1 AKYLVS
7 VESRWKNGKIQ
18 WYLAKS
24 NKGCKKRTLAFQKAF
39 AALHSPSEEVTLA
52 LIRLH
57 KPEIKSDYID
67 KFHTERKL
75 TIGQW
80 TITNLKEAQS
90 LFKKL
95 NGGCLWGLIS
105 RTGM

>member
-1 AKYLVS
+1 
-7 VESRWKNGKIQ
+7 
-18 WYLAKS
+18 
-24 NKGCKKRTLAFQKAF
+24 
-39 AALHSPSEEVTLA
+39 
-52 LIRLH
+52 IRLH

-105 RTGM
+105 RTGMRADEMYDLNTVQGCTTEIIKRQKIHVIHANLSKTAKGSQSKQD